1 MSAQR
6 VRIALPCSTRFAGVL
21 RTAVAACGVVEG
33 FSVDEI
39 GDLRL
44 LVDEVFVAMYELGVD
59 EVELVVTADHGHLTV
74 ALAATDSAGRHR
86 RGPADTTFAETLAS
100 VVADDVRFD
109 LHAANPSF
117 AASVAT
123 SLP

>member
-1 MSAQR
+1 MSAER
-6 VRIALPCSTRFAGVL
+6 VRIALPCSTRFAGVA

-44 LVDEVFVAMYELGVD
+44 LVDEVFLAMYQLGV
-59 EVELVVTADHGHLTV
+59 EEIELVVTADHGHLRV
-74 ALAATDSAGRHR
+74 ALDATGRTGGP
-86 RGPADTTFAETLAS
+86 RGPTDTAFAETLAA

-109 LHAANPSF
+109 LDAANPSF
-117 AASVAT
+117 AASVV
-123 SLP
+123 SGLG